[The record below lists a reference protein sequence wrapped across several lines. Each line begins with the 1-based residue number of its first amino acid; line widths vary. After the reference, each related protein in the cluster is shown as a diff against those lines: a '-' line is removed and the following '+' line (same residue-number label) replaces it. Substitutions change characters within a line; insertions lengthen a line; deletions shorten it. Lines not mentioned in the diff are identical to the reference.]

1 MRKEKSF
8 KLTNLAVEN
17 KITIY
22 IAIIII
28 VFMGVTAYISTP
40 KEMFP
45 EITFPY
51 FSVTTVYPGTS
62 PSDME
67 NLVTRHIENEL
78 KNVDDIKNVYS
89 KSLQDV
95 SMIFIEF
102 ETYADDSEANQDVK
116 DAVDKAKTKLPSNLL
131 DDPEVMRIELSEFP
145 ILFIN
150 LSGDLSI
157 PMLKK
162 YADNLQEEIESLS
175 EVSRADIVGALTREI
190 QINADLYKMQ
200 AADVSFD
207 QIAMAVSNENLTISG
222 GTINMDDMERTLR
235 IVGEF
240 DNYEQIGNIL
250 LKDGVYIK
258 DVADYVDGYED
269 RESYSRLFN
278 KNVVTLNIIKKSG
291 ENLIN
296 AVDKSKEIIE
306 AFKKKTTDNLIIDCT
321 GDQSIMTRNSVSNLL
336 NTIVVG
342 FLVVVLVLMFFMGI
356 DNAMFAGV
364 AIPLSML
371 ISFIILPVIGFTL
384 NIVVLMALII
394 ALGILVDNSIVV
406 VENIYRHFYNTPNLP
421 IIPAT
426 KRAAGEVAIPIM
438 AGTFT
443 TIAPF
448 IVLSFWPGIMG
459 EFMKFIPITL
469 IICLLSSLFVAYIIN
484 PVFAISF
491 MKYKAKDVYKPNIK
505 KRIILTSIAI
515 AIAIPCYMFD
525 NMLLGNIIAFFTLMF
540 YLVQVILRPLINKF
554 QATVLPALINAYKS
568 RLTKLISGKKPQWIV
583 LGAVAL
589 FIFTIVLIGTFP
601 PKIVLM
607 PATDPSQVF
616 VYLSMP
622 SGTSIEKTD
631 SIAKILE
638 TRVDD
643 VLGKN
648 NPDVE
653 FINTNIAIGAG
664 KDIFERT
671 TQHNLGKI
679 TIGFVEYK
687 YRTGPPTTV
696 YLNSL
701 RKAMTGIPGAEI
713 IVEMQQMGPP
723 TGAPI
728 SIEINGDDYTELI
741 ALEKDIQQII
751 ESSGIEGIEELKSNL
766 DVNKP
771 EIIVDIDRTKA
782 NKLGLSTAYIGSTIR
797 TALYGREVSKYRE
810 GEDEYN
816 INLRLQ
822 KKYRDNIDAIMNM
835 KMVVPGENDGP
846 NKEIPISAVA
856 NIRYT
861 NSYGGVVRKDN
872 KRMITLSSNVLK
884 GYNANEIIENLKEE
898 FKENLKI
905 KAGYEVNFGGE
916 QDDMKESTDFL
927 SKAMVIAL
935 ALIFLILVTQF
946 NSVYKPIIVLSQV
959 ILSFIGIFLGIIIF
973 GMDVSV
979 IMTGMGIVAV
989 AGIVV
994 NNGIL
999 LIDYTDQL
1007 IAKGMGFRRAIV
1019 QAGAIRLTPVLL
1031 TAISTILGLL
1041 PLGIGMNIN
1050 FVTLFTDLDPN
1061 IYWGGDSAQF
1071 WAPLAW
1077 TIVYGLTFA
1086 TFLTLLVVPSMY
1098 YIMKRQAIQIR
1109 IIKRRI
1115 MK

>member
-1 MRKEKSF
+1 MKKEKHF

-22 IAIIII
+22 ITVLII
-28 VFMGVTAYISTP
+28 VFMGITAYFSTP
-40 KEMFP
+40 QELFP

-78 KNVDDIKNVYS
+78 KNIDGIKSVHS
-89 KSLQDV
+89 KSIQDV
-95 SMIFIEF
+95 SILFIEF
-102 ETYADDSEANQDVK
+102 ETYADDEEANQNVK
-116 DAVDKAKTKLPSNLL
+116 DAVDKAKSKLPSNLL
-131 DDPEVMRIELSEFP
+131 DDPEVTRLELSELP

-162 YADNLQEEIESLS
+162 YADDLQVEIESLR
-175 EVSRADIVGALTREI
+175 EISRADIVGALTREI

-200 AADVSFD
+200 AVGVSFD
-207 QIAMAVSNENLTISG
+207 QIAMAVANENMTISSG
-222 GTINMDDMERTLR
+222 KINMDNMERTLR

-240 DNYEQIGNIL
+240 NNYEQIGNIL
-250 LKDGVYIK
+250 LKDGIYIK
-258 DVADYVDGYED
+258 DVADNVDGYED
-269 RESYSRLFN
+269 RESYSRLFSN
-278 KNVVTLNIIKKSG
+278 NVVTLNVIKKSG

-296 AVDKSKEIIE
+296 AVDKSKEIVE
-306 AFKKKTTDNLIIDCT
+306 EFKKKTTDNLIIDST
-321 GDQSIMTRNSVSNLL
+321 GDQSVITRNSVANLF
-336 NTIVVG
+336 NTIVLG

-384 NIVVLMALII
+384 NIVVLMALVI
-394 ALGILVDNSIVV
+394 ALGVLVDNSIVV
-406 VENIYRHFYNTPNLP
+406 VENIYRHFNNTPNLP
-421 IIPAT
+421 IIAAT
-426 KRAAGEVAIPIM
+426 KKAAGEVAIPIM

-448 IVLSFWPGIMG
+448 VVLSFWPGVLG

-469 IICLLSSLFVAYIIN
+469 ILCLLSSLFVAYVIN

-491 MKYKAKDVYKPNIK
+491 MKYKAKDTYKPNIK
-505 KRIILTSIAI
+505 KRIIFTSIAVVL
-515 AIAIPCYMFD
+515 AIPCYIFD
-525 NMLLGNIIAFFTLMF
+525 IMLLGNIIAFFTLMF
-540 YLVQVILRPLINKF
+540 YLIQVILRPLIKKF
-554 QATVLPALINAYKS
+554 QTKVLPALITAYKS
-568 RLTKLISGKKPQWIV
+568 RLTKLMSGKKPQWIV
-583 LGAVAL
+583 RGTVAL
-589 FIFTIVLIGTFP
+589 FIFTFVLLGIFP
-601 PKIVLM
+601 PKVVLM
-607 PATDPSQVF
+607 PATDPTLIF

-622 SGTSIEKTD
+622 SGTSLEVTD

-643 VLGKN
+643 VLGVN

-664 KDIFERT
+664 RDIFEHSV
-671 TQHNLGKI
+671 QNNLGKI

-687 YRTGPPTTV
+687 YRTGPPTTI

-701 RKAMTGIPGAEI
+701 REEMTGIPGAEI
-713 IVEMQQMGPP
+713 IVEEQQNVP

-741 ALEKDIQQII
+741 ALEKDIQQVI
-751 ESSGIEGIEELKSNL
+751 ESSDIEGIEELKSNL

-771 EIIVDIDRTKA
+771 EIIVDINRTKA
-782 NKLGLSTAYIGSTIR
+782 NKLGLNTAYIGSTIR

-810 GEDEYN
+810 GDDEYN

-822 KKYRDNIDAIMNM
+822 KKYRDNLDALMNM
-835 KMVVPGENDGP
+835 KMIAPGNNDGP
-846 NKEIPISAVA
+846 AKEIPISAVA

-861 NSYGGVVRKDN
+861 NSYGGVIREDY
-872 KRMITLSSNVLK
+872 KRTITLSSNVLE
-884 GYNANEIIENLKEE
+884 GYNANEIITDLKKE
-898 FKENLKI
+898 FKKNLNVKG
-905 KAGYEVNFGGE
+905 GYEVKFGGE

-946 NSVYKPIIVLSQV
+946 NAVFRPIIVLSQV
-959 ILSFIGIFLGIIIF
+959 VLSFIGIFLGTIIF
-973 GMDVSV
+973 GMDISV

-1007 IAKGMGFRRAIV
+1007 IENGMGFRRAIV
-1019 QAGAIRLTPVLL
+1019 QAGATRLTPVLL
-1031 TAISTILGLL
+1031 TAVSTIIGLL

-1050 FVTLFTDLDPN
+1050 FASLFTDLDPN

-1086 TFLTLLVVPSMY
+1086 TFLTLVVVPSMY
-1098 YIMKRQAIQIR
+1098 YIMKQQTIKVR
-1109 IIKRRI
+1109 IIKRRFFKI
-1115 MK
+1115 

>member
-1 MRKEKSF
+1 MKKEKSF

-28 VFMGVTAYISTP
+28 VFMGVNAYYSTP

-78 KNVDDIKNVYS
+78 KNVDGIKNVNS
-89 KSLQDV
+89 KSIQDV

-102 ETYADDSEANQDVK
+102 ETYADDQEANQDVK
-116 DAVDKAKTKLPSNLL
+116 DAVDKAKSKLPSNLL
-131 DDPEVMRIELSEFP
+131 DDPEVVRLELSEQP

-162 YADNLQEEIESLS
+162 YADDLQDEIESLP
-175 EVSRADIVGALTREI
+175 EISRADIVGALTREI

-200 AADVSFD
+200 AAGVSFD
-207 QIAMAVSNENLTISG
+207 QIVNAVANENMTISG
-222 GTINMDDMERTLR
+222 GIINMDNMERTLR
-235 IVGEF
+235 IIGEF
-240 DNYEQIGNIL
+240 ENYEQIGNIL
-250 LKDGVYIK
+250 LKDGIYIK
-258 DVADYVDGYED
+258 DVADYIDGYED
-269 RESYSRLFN
+269 RDSYSRLFHN
-278 KNVVTLNIIKKSG
+278 NVVTLNVIKKSG
-291 ENLIN
+291 QNLIN
-296 AVDKSKEIIE
+296 AVDKSKEIVE
-306 AFKKKTTDNLIIDCT
+306 KFKTKTTNNLIIDCT
-321 GDQSIMTRNSVSNLL
+321 GDQSVMTRNSVSNLF

-406 VENIYRHFYNTPNLP
+406 VENIYRHFSNTPNLP

-469 IICLLSSLFVAYIIN
+469 ILCLLSSLFVAYVIN

-491 MKYKAKDVYKPNIK
+491 MKYKAKDTYKPNIK
-505 KRIILTSIAI
+505 KRIIFTVIAVI
-515 AIAIPCYMFD
+515 LATISYVFD
-525 NMLLGNIIAFFTLMF
+525 NMLLGNIIAFFTLVF
-540 YLVQVILRPLINKF
+540 YLVQVILRPLIKKF
-554 QATVLPALINAYKS
+554 QTKVLPALINAYKN
-568 RLTKLISGKKPQWIV
+568 RLRKLMTGKKPLWIV
-583 LGAVAL
+583 RGAIGL
-589 FIFTIVLIGTFP
+589 FILTLVLLGTLP
-601 PKIVLM
+601 PKTVLM
-607 PATDPSQVF
+607 PATDPTQIF

-622 SGTSIEKTD
+622 SGTSIETTD

-638 TRVDD
+638 TRVDG

-664 KDIFERT
+664 RDIFERT

-687 YRTGPPTTV
+687 YRTGPQTTI

-701 RKAMTGIPGAEI
+701 RKAVSGIPGTEI
-713 IVEMQQMGPP
+713 IVEEQQMGPP

-728 SIEINGDDYTELI
+728 SIEINGDEYPELI
-741 ALEKDIQQII
+741 ALEKDIKQVV

-782 NKLGLSTAYIGSTIR
+782 NKLGLSTASIGNTIR
-797 TALYGREVSKYRE
+797 TALYGTEVSKLRE

-822 KKYRDNIDAIMNM
+822 KKYRDNLDALMNM
-835 KMVVPGENDGP
+835 KMIAPGKDDGP
-846 NKEIPISAVA
+846 NKEIPISSVA

-861 NSYGGVVRKDN
+861 NSYGGVIRKDY
-872 KRMITLSSNVLK
+872 KKMITLSSNVLE
-884 GYNANEIIENLKEE
+884 GYNSNEIIADLTEE
-898 FKENLKI
+898 FKDNLNI
-905 KAGYEVNFGGE
+905 KAGYEVKFGGE

-959 ILSFIGIFLGIIIF
+959 ILSFIGIFLGTIIF
-973 GMDVSV
+973 GMDISI

-1019 QAGAIRLTPVLL
+1019 QAGVTRLTPVLL

-1041 PLGIGMNIN
+1041 PLAIGMNID
-1050 FVTLFTDLDPN
+1050 FATLFTDLDPN

-1098 YIMKRQAIQIR
+1098 YIMKRQAIQVR
-1109 IIKRRI
+1109 IIKRRLT
-1115 MK
+1115 K